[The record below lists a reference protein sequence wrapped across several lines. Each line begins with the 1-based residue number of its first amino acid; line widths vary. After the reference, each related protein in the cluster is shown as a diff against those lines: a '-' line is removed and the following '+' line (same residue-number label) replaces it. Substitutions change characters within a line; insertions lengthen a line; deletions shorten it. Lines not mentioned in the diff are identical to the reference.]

1 VGLFE
6 VFDTFRVTM
15 VAQVKLL
22 SSYNLLHKLITHMK
36 DEASNLSA
44 LAKALS
50 FVVSCAPLKLVAL

>member
-1 VGLFE
+1 MGLFE
-6 VFDTFRVTM
+6 VFDTSRVTM

-22 SSYNLLHKLITHMK
+22 SSYNVLDKLITHMK
-36 DEASNLSA
+36 DEAGNLST